1 MHFSVPLI
9 SSQITLFALNYILV
23 TRLLNANK
31 KAKAPI
37 SNRACSEDRRLSF
50 ETETMVVHKNMDADQ
65 AASPDLQYNILPRE
79 NTTNSVFTPGPS
91 ISSQKPEKLK
101 FGDKIRSM
109 FSKNREPEKTTAS
122 RKSITVKD
130 QAVLD
135 VDDASYNSDSDKNHN
150 KSKSDDYADIPDVE
164 EENGLDSKSSSKM
177 SKTEFNATASRISMG
192 KPAIDFAYI
201 SSLALS
207 QFTIFI

>member
-1 MHFSVPLI
+1 
-9 SSQITLFALNYILV
+9 
-23 TRLLNANK
+23 
-31 KAKAPI
+31 
-37 SNRACSEDRRLSF
+37 
-50 ETETMVVHKNMDADQ
+50 MVVHTNIDADQ
-65 AASPDLQYNILPRE
+65 AATPDPQYNILPRE

-91 ISSQKPEKLK
+91 ISPPKPEKLK
-101 FGDKIRSM
+101 FGDKIRSI

-122 RKSITVKD
+122 RKSITVKG

-135 VDDASYNSDSDKNHN
+135 VDDAGYNSDSDKNHN
-150 KSKSDDYADIPDVE
+150 KSDDYADIPDVD

-201 SSLALS
+201 SSLVLY
-207 QFTIFI
+207 QFAILI